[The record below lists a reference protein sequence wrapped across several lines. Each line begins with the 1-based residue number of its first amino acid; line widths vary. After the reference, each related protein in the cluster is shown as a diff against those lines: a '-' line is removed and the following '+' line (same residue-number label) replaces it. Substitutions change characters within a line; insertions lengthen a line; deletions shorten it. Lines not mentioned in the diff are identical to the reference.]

1 MFCSNWKQQRWRK
14 APLSST
20 ATAGSWVLTTTFVS
34 ELWTRVQSATVRSI
48 WHLQLLFDWYLWE
61 LSNVCIL
68 YTENAK
74 LSSFCFVWQS
84 HIKPSAS
91 HLPCLSGPSTA
102 EPGKN
107 FCLWFS
113 EVSSQF
119 PELSSWW
126 RCARHLPKEFVA
138 SYSVLELG
146 FRDFFLLDRV
156 VTPSVEEHGLPSPQI
171 VINQRTKFTDWE
183 LC

>member
-1 MFCSNWKQQRWRK
+1 MLCSNWESNNDDKRPLWAPQLLLAIGCWLLPLFLSCEPGFKAQQCVV
-14 APLSST
+14 SDIST
-20 ATAGSWVLTTTFVS
+20 
-34 ELWTRVQSATVRSI
+34 
-48 WHLQLLFDWYLWE
+48 LLFDWYLWE

-74 LSSFCFVWQS
+74 LTSFCFVWQNL
-84 HIKPSAS
+84 IKPSAS

-146 FRDFFLLDRV
+146 FRDFF
-156 VTPSVEEHGLPSPQI
+156 
-171 VINQRTKFTDWE
+171 
-183 LC
+183 C